1 MADETTEAPVT
12 KDRRDYR
19 WSLAAAVILSLA
31 TLASAWCGYQAAV
44 WSAVNSDQSRAANG
58 ARLDAARQSA
68 IADRQMN
75 SDVLLFTTWVGA
87 EMSGQ
92 EQLADEVALRF
103 LPHFVAAFEAWQAL
117 PVGQDGRL
125 PDGSPFDRPEY
136 VLPAQAAADQ
146 ALVTAA
152 AAIADA
158 DLAAANNQRYVLST
172 VLFAS
177 VLFLAGIADKL
188 RNRPASHGVVVLAD
202 ALVAERVRSLSHRFG
217 SLGCHPGFAID
228 HPGDRLEAHPGRGS
242 HILHGRTR
250 LGGHAP
256 KYGPRLRADV
266 RRAHSAAP
274 RRASR
279 TAGWDVSDATRAAG
293 QTSAPARSIVVKG
306 TTLVL
311 LTSLKIRYR
320 PIANGNPM

>member
-68 IADRQMN
+68 RADRQMN

-188 RNRPASHGVVVLAD
+188 RNRPASHGVVVLAGLS
-202 ALVAERVRSLSHRFG
+202 LVSAIVILASLPTG
-217 SLGCHPGFAID
+217 
-228 HPGDRLEAHPGRGS
+228 
-242 HILHGRTR
+242 
-250 LGGHAP
+250 
-256 KYGPRLRADV
+256 
-266 RRAHSAAP
+266 
-274 RRASR
+274 
-279 TAGWDVSDATRAAG
+279 
-293 QTSAPARSIVVKG
+293 
-306 TTLVL
+306 
-311 LTSLKIRYR
+311 
-320 PIANGNPM
+320 

>member
-1 MADETTEAPVT
+1 MAGQPRGLRARQV
-12 KDRRDYR
+12 RRKQPWVGWDSGR
-19 WSLAAAVILSLA
+19 GQCLQVAVPALTS
-31 TLASAWCGYQAAV
+31 
-44 WSAVNSDQSRAANG
+44 
-58 ARLDAARQSA
+58 RLDPQVVGEQRHSAMAVSEQVLGGPPGACPVIRQDRVPQQRLGLAVHEHDGTIASQLQQPRLV
-68 IADRQMN
+68 IADRTDQQPVHVA
-75 SDVLLFTTWVGA
+75 SHQGTCSGLLNFGIIARTQCQDDG
-87 EMSGQ
+87 
-92 EQLADEVALRF
+92 LVA
-103 LPHFVAAFEAWQAL
+103 PHFLLDCGVEFGVERVGHRGYDQPDRLRAAVTA
-117 PVGQDGRL
+117 
-125 PDGSPFDRPEY
+125 
-136 VLPAQAAADQ
+136 AQAAGLQ
-146 ALVTAA
+146 
-152 AAIADA
+152 I
-158 DLAAANNQRYVLST
+158 S
-172 VLFAS
+172 
-177 VLFLAGIADKL
+177 
-188 RNRPASHGVVVLAD
+188 
-202 ALVAERVRSLSHRFG
+202 LVAERVRSLSHRFG